1 MPQQVGNFSEDSQ
14 TNVTPSLQPQPSTS
28 VESLPDDALA
38 AAGLKKVT
46 AFVRV
51 DPKGQAER
59 AKKIREK
66 RALGGVAQLNVLAP
80 VSCHQTIK
88 SVAKAFQ
95 SSGDVQPVLEQ
106 LLTSEL
112 RAKNPDALVVVTTS
126 ARQKVLENLERRLS
140 RLTGFRKFIARLLGM
155 L

>member
-1 MPQQVGNFSEDSQ
+1 MSHQNGDFPKDARADA
-14 TNVTPSLQPQPSTS
+14 STS
-28 VESLPDDALA
+28 QQSEFPTTVHGLPDDALA
-38 AAGLKKVT
+38 AVGLKKVT

-51 DPKGQAER
+51 DPKGQSER

-80 VSCHQTIK
+80 VSSHQTIK

-95 SSGDVQPVLEQ
+95 STGDVEPVLEQ
-106 LLTSEL
+106 LLTNEL
-112 RAKNPDALVVVTTS
+112 RAKNPDALVVVTTFT
-126 ARQKVLENLERRLS
+126 RQKVLENLERRLS
-140 RLTGFRKFIARLLGM
+140 RLTGFRKFIAKLLGM

>member
-1 MPQQVGNFSEDSQ
+1 MSTPNCDFPKGARIDASESQQSDFPTTVHG
-14 TNVTPSLQPQPSTS
+14 
-28 VESLPDDALA
+28 LPDDALA
-38 AAGLKKVT
+38 AVGLKKVT

-59 AKKIREK
+59 SKKIREK

-80 VSCHQTIK
+80 VRCHQTIK

-95 SSGDVQPVLEQ
+95 SSGDVRPVLEQ

-112 RAKNPDALVVVTTS
+112 RAKNPDALVVVTTF
-126 ARQKVLENLERRLS
+126 ARQKVLENLECRLS